1 MKKYILILIITI
13 SQLFAIS
20 SDIESS
26 FATGIFH
33 ENGTGEKIQHKRVTD
48 QNYEGVCFSKI
59 AVLGKIQ
66 NKNIQ
71 VRIGD
76 SVGYFENIIP
86 IYNVKNIKIG
96 EEITFKHY
104 NVSSG
109 YFEVKIDGKIY
120 DYKVFVK

>member
-20 SDIESS
+20 ANIESS

-48 QNYEGVCFSKI
+48 EDYQGTCYSKI

-66 NKNIQ
+66 HKNIQ
-71 VRIGD
+71 VKIGD
-76 SVGYFENIIP
+76 SL
-86 IYNVKNIKIG
+86 
-96 EEITFKHY
+96 
-104 NVSSG
+104 G